1 MSAKAHF
8 TPRFFRFLK
17 ELKANNR
24 RDWFIANKQRYEAD
38 VRDPMLNF
46 IADFAPRLRAIS
58 RHYLADPR
66 PMGGSMFRIYR
77 DMRFSPD
84 KSPYKT
90 NVGAHFTHG
99 TSKDV
104 HSPGYYLHLAADEVF
119 VASGVWRPDSQTA
132 AKIRDAI
139 VARPKN
145 WTRAIS
151 GRPFRAKCELDGD
164 RLQRPPAGYSPDHP
178 LIEELKRKDFIA
190 SATLTQADACSPR
203 FLDQF
208 VAICEVSAPLM
219 RFLTT
224 ALELPW

>member
-1 MSAKAHF
+1 MSTNAHF
-8 TPRFFRFLK
+8 TPRFFGFLK

-24 RDWFIANKQRYEAD
+24 RDWFVANKPRYESE

-46 IADFAPRLRAIS
+46 IAEFAPRLRAIS
-58 RHYLADPR
+58 RHYRADPR
-66 PMGGSMFRIYR
+66 PVGGSMFRIYR
-77 DMRFSPD
+77 DTRFSRD

-90 NVGAHFTHG
+90 NVGAHFRHT

-104 HSPGYYLHLAADEVF
+104 HSPGYYLHLSPGEVF
-119 VASGVWRPDSQTA
+119 VGCGIWHPDSPTA

-139 VARPKN
+139 VARPQN

-151 GRPFRAKCELDGD
+151 SRSFRAKCDLDGD
-164 RLQRPPAGYSPDHP
+164 RLQRPPAGYAADHP

-190 SATLTQADACSPR
+190 STTLTQADACSAR
-203 FLDQF
+203 FLDRF
-208 VAICEVSAPLM
+208 VEICQAAAPM
-219 RFLTT
+219 MCFLTT